1 MSRDRAH
8 QKQVRL
14 STRERD
20 REVVGVSHQFWLL
33 SLSSS
38 RVEREIREAEQA
50 EERGTA
56 TAERLS
62 TSSLE
67 RESYVWS
74 F

>member
-20 REVVGVSHQFWLL
+20 REVVGVSHQFWLF